1 MKSILTAS
9 LSLFSLL
16 LIFLGFNSENSG
28 KNSEPIQKEQLTVEY
43 IAHASFLLE
52 HEGTTILLDP
62 FADKVWLGYSFPKGV
77 TADAIFSTHPHYDH
91 DGGLFLE
98 HTPYW
103 KNKIPL
109 YQDTGSYTVGAFEI
123 TGFKGKHSEPYG
135 KEFGQK
141 NTIWMIEAG
150 ETRLLHWG
158 DNGPASDEMIESF
171 GRVDILMIPMDSTY
185 HILKK
190 DETESMITAIN
201 PKVIIPMH
209 YKHPDLE
216 DGPGKPKNLGPIEP
230 VLQGKENAMWLQSNS
245 YPFGDISKITQ
256 QTYII
261 FKHSPDVKR

>member
-1 MKSILTAS
+1 MKSIYTVS
-9 LSLFSLL
+9 LSLISLL
-16 LIFLGFNSENSG
+16 LFFWGFNSENPAS
-28 KNSEPIQKEQLTVEY
+28 NSDPVQSEQLNVEY

-52 HEGTTILLDP
+52 YDGTKILLDP
-62 FADKVWLGYSFPKGV
+62 FADKVWLGYSFPKGII
-77 TADAIFSTHPHYDH
+77 ADAIFSTHPHYDH
-91 DGGLFLE
+91 DGGLFLGHE
-98 HTPYW
+98 PYW

-109 YQDTGSYTVGAFEI
+109 YQDTGSYTVGSFEI

-150 ETRLLHWG
+150 NIRLLHWG
-158 DNGPASDEMIESF
+158 DNGPVSDDMIEKF

-230 VLQGKENAMWLQSNS
+230 VLQNKENALWLQSNK
-245 YPFGDISKITQ
+245 YQFDDISQLTE

-261 FKHSPDVKR
+261 FQHSPDIEK